1 MTYQEFIKDCLELS
15 SKIALEKFGNVTH
28 SVKPEDNNQVLTEAD
43 LLIGKVIIE
52 KIKKE
57 YPGYNIIDEETGVI
71 DNHSEYTWVID
82 PIDGTSNF
90 AAGVPTYGIMLGLLK
105 DETPIAGGFSIP
117 DRNEIYLA
125 EKGKGTYCN
134 GVQVSVTTETQLINC
149 LVAYGIDSRK
159 DNPDYT
165 RKESKLLGEII
176 LKIRN
181 IRSSGSEPVDVG
193 YVVSGKYGARVNQY
207 GRIWDVVAPHI
218 IVEEAGGVYTDF
230 WGKQIEYKNPLTKIK
245 ENYTCCAAS
254 PILHKQLQEI
264 IHKNV

>member
-105 DETPIAGGFSIP
+105 EGTPIAGGFALP
-117 DRNEIYLA
+117 ATNEIVIA
-125 EKGKGTYCN
+125 EKGKGAFCN
-134 GVQVSVTTETQLINC
+134 GEKLSVTAEQKLKNC
-149 LVAYGIDSRK
+149 LVAYHIDGHNEDPERTK
-159 DNPDYT
+159 
-165 RKESKLLGEII
+165 KEIQLLGEII
-176 LKIRN
+176 LQVRN
-181 IRSSGSEPVDVG
+181 MRNSGAEPIDG
-193 YVVSGKYGARVNQY
+193 LYVAKGKYGALLNQTM
-207 GRIWDVVAPHI
+207 RIWDMVAPHI
-218 IVEEAGGVYTDF
+218 VIEEAGGLFTDF
-230 WGKQIEYKNPLTKIK
+230 FGKPIDYTNPLAKTTIHFT
-245 ENYTCCAAS
+245 NCAAS

-264 IHKNV
+264 IHKNS